1 MKDIKLRHIF
11 LRHIFL
17 NTNEEKITSRTVL
30 LNLGVAVA
38 ICVVAT
44 TVSLILDN
52 TGIGKE
58 NLLMIFLIGV
68 LLSTITTPGYIYGF
82 FTSIVSLFVC
92 NYFFTEPKYTLRI
105 HNRQDILL
113 LVFFLLTALV
123 GGYLSAR
130 SRRQAALA
138 RQSEKNAQIMYE
150 ERNKI
155 ALAIES
161 ERLKST
167 LLRSVS
173 HDIRTPLTGIM
184 GASSTIIE
192 NFSSLDENAIKGLAR
207 DINEESARLITT
219 VQNILDMTR
228 ITEGKLSLKKD
239 FEAVDDLITQVIS
252 RVPFLTNQNRL
263 KVKIPDEIILVE
275 VDGKLFV
282 QVLFN
287 LLDNAYKHS
296 GENTAVILYVR
307 TAGDQIIFEVSDDGK
322 GIDESIRDTLFDGF
336 VTLPG
341 HSADK
346 GRGVG
351 LGLSIC
357 KAIISAHG
365 GEIEGKN
372 KPGGGAV
379 FVIKLP
385 YKEE

>member
-1 MKDIKLRHIF
+1 MKKINLRHIF
-11 LRHIFL
+11 LD
-17 NTNEEKITSRTVL
+17 TYEEKIIGRTVL
-30 LNLGVAVA
+30 ISLVVVAA
-38 ICVVAT
+38 ICTIST
-44 TVSLILDN
+44 TISLLLDN
-52 TGIGKE
+52 TGVGKE
-58 NLLMIFLIGV
+58 NLLMIFLIAV

-82 FTSIVSLFVC
+82 LTSIISVFLC
-92 NYFFTEPKYTLRI
+92 NYFFTEPKYTFRI
-105 HNRQDILL
+105 YNREDILL

-130 SRRQAALA
+130 SRSQAALA

-192 NFSSLDENAIKGLAR
+192 NFSSLDENTIKGLAR
-207 DINEESARLITT
+207 DINEESVRLIST

-228 ITEGKLSLKKD
+228 ITEGKLLLKKD

-263 KVKIPDEIILVE
+263 KIKVPDEIILVE

-296 GENTAVILYVR
+296 DESTLVTLYVK
-307 TAGDQIIFEVSDDGK
+307 TDGDHIIFEVSDNGK
-322 GIDESIRDTLFDGF
+322 GIDESICDTLFDSF

-357 KAIISAHG
+357 KSIVSAHG
-365 GEIEGKN
+365 GEITAENN
-372 KPGGGAV
+372 KDGGAR
-379 FVIKLP
+379 FTIKLP

>member
-1 MKDIKLRHIF
+1 MKKINLRHIF
-11 LRHIFL
+11 LD
-17 NTNEEKITSRTVL
+17 TSEEKIIGHTVL
-30 LNLGVAVA
+30 LSLVVVAA
-38 ICVVAT
+38 ICMVST
-44 TVSLILDN
+44 TISLILDS
-52 TGIGKE
+52 TGVGKE
-58 NLLMIFLIGV
+58 NLLMIFLIAV
-68 LLSTITTPGYIYGF
+68 LFSTITTPGYIYGF
-82 FTSIVSLFVC
+82 LTSIISVFLC
-92 NYFFTEPKYTLRI
+92 NYFFTEPKYTFRI
-105 HNRQDILL
+105 YNREDFLL

-130 SRRQAALA
+130 SRNQAALA

-184 GASSTIIE
+184 GASSTIID
-192 NFSSLDENAIKGLAR
+192 NFSSLDENTIKGLAR
-207 DINEESARLITT
+207 DINEESARLIST

-228 ITEGKLSLKKD
+228 ITEGKLLLKKG

-252 RVPFLTNQNRL
+252 RVPFLTSQNRL
-263 KVKIPDEIILVE
+263 KVKIPDEIVLVE

-296 GENTAVILYVR
+296 DENTLVTICVR
-307 TAGDQIIFEVSDDGK
+307 TDGDQIIFEVSDNGK
-322 GIDESIRDTLFDGF
+322 GIDESIRDTLFDSF

-357 KAIISAHG
+357 KTIIAAHG
-365 GEIEGKN
+365 GEITAENN
-372 KPGGGAV
+372 KDGGAR
-379 FVIKLP
+379 FTIKLP